1 MQIANGNNL
10 SRVKVTNQSAIRQM
24 IYHDGPIS
32 RIEISEKLS
41 LTLPTITTTVNFL
54 LSKGLIKEVE
64 NTKASE
70 KALGRK
76 ASLIDIEDDGGY
88 FIGIEMRGALRRA
101 CITDYRGKS
110 LKTIAD
116 DTAYY
121 DYDEAIT
128 QTCELVKKLLR
139 TSKIPKAK
147 IAGIGLCLPGLV
159 DRNEGI
165 LTVHPGYGWENK
177 NVRSDLSRLLNYSGP
192 ISIENNAGARA
203 YGSYLFGHER
213 MDNYQ
218 SFAYFLVS
226 TGIACPLMYT
236 HLSFH
241 ESIIGQGEVGHMIID
256 SSGPV
261 CNCGNHGCLEAFSSE
276 RAIIANCIEAI
287 HKGQA
292 TILSQLCNNTDAP
305 TIYEILQAQSEGDQT
320 INTILENAIFHLG
333 IAIANIDN
341 FVKPQCILI
350 DSHLFQSQ
358 KNQEQLM
365 SVIHKNLYTATNMDT
380 EFLFVEPNEF
390 SGAEGAAAVAV
401 QNDLKTFIE

>member
-1 MQIANGNNL
+1 MQLTNGNNL

-76 ASLIDIEDDGGY
+76 ASLIDISDNVGY

-110 LKTIAD
+110 VKTIAD
-116 DTAYY
+116 DTAYN

-128 QTCELVKKLLR
+128 ETCELVKKLLR
-139 TSKIPKAK
+139 TSKIPKSK

-177 NVRSDLSRLLNYSGP
+177 HVSSDVSRLLNYNGP
-192 ISIENNAGARA
+192 VSIENNACARA
-203 YGSYLFGHER
+203 YSSYLFNHEL

-236 HLSFH
+236 HLRFH

-256 SSGPV
+256 SNGPL
-261 CNCGNHGCLEAFSSE
+261 CKCGNHGCLEAFSSE
-276 RAIIANCIEAI
+276 RAIISMCVDEL

-292 TILSQLCNNTDAP
+292 AILRQICSNPDSP
-305 TIYEILQAQSEGDQT
+305 TIYEILKAQTEGDESVT
-320 INTILENAIFHLG
+320 TILENAIYHMG

-358 KNQEQLM
+358 KNQDQLTK
-365 SVIHKNLYTATNMDT
+365 VIYQNQYTATNMDT
-380 EFLFVEPNEF
+380 NFIFVEPNEF

-401 QNDLKTFIE
+401 KNDLKTFIE

>member
-64 NTKASE
+64 NTKTSE
-70 KALGRK
+70 KTLGRK
-76 ASLIDIEDDGGY
+76 ASLIDIADDVGY
-88 FIGIEMRGALRRA
+88 FLGIEMRGALRRV

-110 LKTIAD
+110 IKTIAD

-121 DYDEAIT
+121 DYDEAIAE
-128 QTCELVKKLLR
+128 TCELVKKLLR
-139 TSKIPKAK
+139 TSRIPKSK

-159 DRNEGI
+159 DRNEGVLI
-165 LTVHPGYGWENK
+165 VHPGYGWENK
-177 NVRSDLSRLLNYSGP
+177 NVSSDVSRLLNYNGP
-192 ISIENNAGARA
+192 VCIENNAGARA
-203 YGSYLFGHER
+203 YGSYLFNHEL
-213 MDNYQ
+213 MDNYK

-226 TGIACPLMYT
+226 TGIACPLMYA
-236 HLSFH
+236 HLRFH
-241 ESIIGQGEVGHMIID
+241 ESIIGQGEVGHMILD
-256 SSGPV
+256 SNGPL
-261 CNCGNHGCLEAFSSE
+261 CKCGNHGCLEAFSSE
-276 RAIIANCIEAI
+276 SAIISKCVEEMN
-287 HKGQA
+287 KGQA
-292 TILSQLCNNTDAP
+292 TILRQICSNVDSP
-305 TIYEILQAQSEGDQT
+305 TIYEIIKAQSEGDKSV
-320 INTILENAIFHLG
+320 NDILENAIHHLG

-350 DSHLFQSQ
+350 DSHLFQNQ
-358 KNQEQLM
+358 KNKDLLM
-365 SVIHKNLYTATNMDT
+365 EVIHKNLYTATNMDT
-380 EFLFVEPNEF
+380 NYIFVEPNEF

>member
-64 NTKASE
+64 NKKTSE
-70 KALGRK
+70 KTLGRK
-76 ASLIDIEDDGGY
+76 ASLIDIADDGGY
-88 FIGIEMRGALRRA
+88 FLGIEMRGALRRA
-101 CITDYRGKS
+101 CITNYRGKL

-116 DTAYY
+116 DTPYS

-128 QTCELVKKLLR
+128 ETCELVKKLLR
-139 TSKIPKAK
+139 SSKIPKTK
-147 IAGIGLCLPGLV
+147 ITGIGLCLPGLV
-159 DRNEGI
+159 NRNEGT

-177 NVRSDLSRLLNYSGP
+177 DIRGDVSRLLNYSGP
-192 ISIENNAGARA
+192 ISIENNACARA
-203 YGSYLFGHER
+203 YGSYLFNHEL
-213 MDNYQ
+213 MDNYP

-236 HLSFH
+236 HLRFH

-256 SSGPV
+256 SKGPV

-276 RAIIANCIEAI
+276 LAIISNCADEIR
-287 HKGQA
+287 KGNA
-292 TILSQLCNNTDAP
+292 TILRQICNNVEAP
-305 TIYEILQAQSEGDQT
+305 TIYEILEAQSEGDQSV
-320 INTILENAIFHLG
+320 NTILENSIFQLG

-341 FVKPQCILI
+341 FVKPHCILI
-350 DSHLFQSQ
+350 DSHLFKNQ
-358 KNQEQLM
+358 KNQNQLM
-365 SVIHKNLYTATNMDT
+365 KVIHQNLYTATNMDT
-380 EFLFVEPNEF
+380 NFIFVEPNEF

>member
-10 SRVKVTNQSAIRQM
+10 SRVKVTNQSAIRQI

-76 ASLIDIEDDGGY
+76 ASLIDISDTVGY

-101 CITDYRGKS
+101 CITDYRGRS
-110 LKTIAD
+110 IKTISD
-116 DTAYY
+116 DTAYN
-121 DYDEAIT
+121 DYDEAINE
-128 QTCELVKKLLR
+128 TCELVKKLLR
-139 TSKIPKAK
+139 ISKIPKTK

-159 DRNEGI
+159 DRDEGI
-165 LTVHPGYGWENK
+165 LIVHPGYGWENK
-177 NVRSDLSRLLNYSGP
+177 NVSRDISRLLNYSGP
-192 ISIENNAGARA
+192 VSIENNACARA
-203 YGSYLFGHER
+203 YGSYLFNHEL
-213 MDNYQ
+213 MDGYQ

-226 TGIACPLMYT
+226 TGIACPLMHTY
-236 HLSFH
+236 LRFH
-241 ESIIGQGEVGHMIID
+241 ESIIGQGEVGHMVID
-256 SSGPV
+256 SNGPL
-261 CNCGNHGCLEAFSSE
+261 CKCGNHGCLEAFSSE
-276 RAIIANCIEAI
+276 RVIISRCADALQ
-287 HKGQA
+287 KGQSD
-292 TILSQLCNNTDAP
+292 ILKQICADPASP
-305 TIYEILQAQSEGDQT
+305 TISEIIQAQSEGDES
-320 INTILENAIFHLG
+320 INAILENSIFYLG

-350 DSHLFQSQ
+350 DSHLFQNQ
-358 KNQEQLM
+358 KNKDYLTK
-365 SVIHKNLYTATNMDT
+365 VIHQNLYTATNTDT
-380 EFLFVEPNEF
+380 TFIFVDPNEF

>member
-76 ASLIDIEDDGGY
+76 ASLIDIADDGGY
-88 FIGIEMRGALRRA
+88 FIGIEMRGLLRRA
-101 CITDYRGKS
+101 CITDYRGTS

-116 DTAYY
+116 DTPYS

-139 TSKIPKAK
+139 SSKIPKTK
-147 IAGIGLCLPGLV
+147 ISGIGICLPGLV

-177 NVRSDLSRLLNYSGP
+177 NVGSDVSRLLNYSGP
-192 ISIENNAGARA
+192 VSVENNAGARA
-203 YGSYLFGHER
+203 YGSYLFNHDL

-226 TGIACPLMYT
+226 TGIACPLMHT
-236 HLSFH
+236 HLRFH
-241 ESIIGQGEVGHMIID
+241 ESIIGQGEVGHMVID
-256 SSGPV
+256 SDGPL
-261 CNCGNHGCLEAFSSE
+261 CGCGNHGCLEAFSSE
-276 RAIIANCIEAI
+276 RAIISNCIDELR
-287 HKGQA
+287 KGNA
-292 TILSQLCNNTDAP
+292 TILKQLCKNVDVP
-305 TIYEILQAQSEGDQT
+305 TIDEILKAQSEGDESV
-320 INTILENAIFHLG
+320 NTILEKAIFHLG
-333 IAIANIDN
+333 LAIANIDN

-358 KNQEQLM
+358 KNQDQLM
-365 SVIHKNLYTATNMDT
+365 NVIHKNLYTATNVDT
-380 EFLFVEPNEF
+380 EFIFVEPNEF
-390 SGAEGAAAVAV
+390 SGAEGAAAVAI